1 MGIAKMRTQ
10 LKGQILPLLERRG
23 RQQCNVTDDNITLL
37 DPKGHAWLHFN
48 VQIPKDHLQTTRG
61 QECGRGGSE
70 ITPVAGFK
78 TILTVGTKIPLGE
91 I

>member
-23 RQQCNVTDDNITLL
+23 GQQRNITADNITLL
-37 DPKGHAWLHFN
+37 EPKVMLGYISMYRFQKAISRQHTVRSVA
-48 VQIPKDHLQTTRG
+48 
-61 QECGRGGSE
+61 EEGSG